1 MNAQQF
7 FGLAVG
13 ATFLPGS
20 THTATAQMRNPAS
33 LPFTYHAVLYLGL
46 YEGDQVVSSAQDFS
60 QEAGETKAISFPITM
75 PNVQDVTYLVYI
87 DVYCEDELIAA
98 YQGVEDV
105 RVYLQPQIE
114 LINITWA

>member
-60 QEAGETKAISFPITM
+60 LEAGETKAISFPITM
-75 PNVQDVTYLVYI
+75 PNVQDVTYHVYI